1 MDILNARF
9 QIEKTLGKKAG
20 RQTLLARDLQTQDQ
34 VVIKLLTFGSEFEWD
49 DLKLFEREAETL
61 KSLDHPSI
69 PKYLDYFE
77 LELPNG
83 KGFALVQSYI
93 EATSLEQQLKAG
105 RSFTEAEIQ
114 QLAEE
119 LLDILNYLHRRQPAV
134 IHRDIKPSNIL
145 LSDRTGNHVGQVY
158 LVDFGSVQTLV
169 AQEGGTITVVG
180 TYGYMPPEQFGG
192 RATPASDL
200 YSLGATLIYL
210 ITGKHPADLPQ
221 RNLQLQFRELTTLNE
236 SLIDWL
242 ECMTEPSIENRFK
255 SAESAKVA
263 LQNGTIRQIIETEKP
278 KPLKP
283 SAGPIYANAILRS
296 GAAGFLSTIVWAFYY
311 LFVLNPI
318 GSTNASWAISQF
330 FLVMLIIGGFNL
342 GLGFLIGVVIALFSD
357 RGVIQLRKPLQY
369 RIILGLV
376 TLILTTTLPHFIV
389 ATGLDGGWDSSIK
402 LLLLLM
408 NLCFGMSSQ
417 SFSTWFIQECRRV
430 TAGSARNEIVR
441 RNSTTLAVSLTK
453 ERIYWNAVWRN
464 CAIAVPLG
472 GIYIGIN
479 SLQSVIS
486 GGIISWQ
493 MILAN
498 VPLYVIGGSAL
509 FLAIAF
515 LNGLATGY
523 ISSRFFPRLKYRAPY
538 RLVLALCT
546 TAITTLSLSLIAW
559 LLSSQWLDMSA
570 LILISNIGVAIA
582 SQFFAAWYIR
592 ESRR

>member
-1 MDILNARF
+1 MDILNDRF

-20 RQTLLARDLQTQDQ
+20 RQTLLARDLHTQEQ
-34 VVIKLLTFGSEFEWD
+34 VVIKLLTFGNEFEWD

-69 PKYLDYFE
+69 PRYLDYFE

-93 EATSLEQQLKAG
+93 EAASLEQQLKAG
-105 RSFTEAEIQ
+105 RSFTETEVK

-119 LLDILNYLHRRQPAV
+119 LLDILNDLHCRQPAV

-221 RNLQLQFRELTTLNE
+221 RNLQLQFREFTTLGD
-236 SLIDWL
+236 SFLDWL
-242 ECMTEPSIENRFK
+242 EWLTEPSVDKRLSTTDE
-255 SAESAKVA
+255 ALEA
-263 LQNGTIRQIIETEKP
+263 LQDERLAPLEPTQMPHRMAIAP
-278 KPLKP
+278 K
-283 SAGPIYANAILRS
+283 RE
-296 GAAGFLSTIVWAFYY
+296 STKI
-311 LFVLNPI
+311 
-318 GSTNASWAISQF
+318 
-330 FLVMLIIGGFNL
+330 
-342 GLGFLIGVVIALFSD
+342 
-357 RGVIQLRKPLQY
+357 
-369 RIILGLV
+369 
-376 TLILTTTLPHFIV
+376 TL
-389 ATGLDGGWDSSIK
+389 
-402 LLLLLM
+402 
-408 NLCFGMSSQ
+408 
-417 SFSTWFIQECRRV
+417 
-430 TAGSARNEIVR
+430 
-441 RNSTTLAVSLTK
+441 LTK

-464 CAIAVPLG
+464 CAIAVPIG

-479 SLQSVIS
+479 SFQNITSAGAISLQA
-486 GGIISWQ
+486 
-493 MILAN
+493 ILAN
-498 VPLYVIGGSAL
+498 VPLYVIGGSAM
-509 FLAIAF
+509 FLAISF

-538 RLVLALCT
+538 RLVLAVCT
-546 TAITTLSLSLIAW
+546 TAITTLSLSLIAF
-559 LLSSQWLDMSA
+559 LLSSQWLDLSL
-570 LILISNIGVAIA
+570 LILISNVGVAIA
-582 SQFFAAWYIR
+582 TQLFAAWYIR